1 MFVCPVPKISRVMM
15 KWRRRTAQLG
25 RFTLWRNGRRVI
37 NSADLLCVTPNGYR
51 VTQLGYLLCGTT
63 AAELNNP
70 VSLIH
75 APGVTHSFQRQ

>member
-1 MFVCPVPKISRVMM
+1 MLVCPVPKISRVMM
-15 KWRRRTAQLG
+15 KWRRRAAQLG
-25 RFTLWRNGRRVI
+25 RFTLWRNGRRAI
-37 NSADLLCVTPNGYR
+37 NSADLLCVTPNGRR

-75 APGVTHSFQRQ
+75 APGVTNSFQRQ